1 MSKVPNIIPVT
12 DLRQDAASVL
22 RRVRSSRQPVIITQR
37 GRAAAVMMSTE
48 EYERS
53 ERDKELLHL
62 LARGEKD
69 ISDGKTEDMESVLA
83 EARALLNEG

>member
-1 MSKVPNIIPVT
+1 MSKVTNIIPVT
-12 DLRQDAASVL
+12 DLRQDAASVV
-22 RRVRSSRQPVIITQR
+22 RRVRSSREPMIINRR
-37 GRAAAVMMSTE
+37 GRAVAVMISTE

-69 ISDGKTEDMESVLA
+69 ISDGKTEDMES
-83 EARALLNEG
+83 ALRISGSWMR

>member
-1 MSKVPNIIPVT
+1 MNKVPNIIPVT

-37 GRAAAVMMSTE
+37 GRAVAVMMSTE

-69 ISDGKTEDMESVLA
+69 ISDGKTEEMESVLA

>member
-1 MSKVPNIIPVT
+1 
-12 DLRQDAASVL
+12 
-22 RRVRSSRQPVIITQR
+22 
-37 GRAAAVMMSTE
+37 MMSTE

>member
-1 MSKVPNIIPVT
+1 MSKVTNIIPVT
-12 DLRQDAASVL
+12 DLRQDAASVV
-22 RRVRSSRQPVIITQR
+22 RRVRSSREPMIITRR
-37 GRAAAVMMSTE
+37 GRAVAVMISTE

-69 ISDGKTEDMESVLA
+69 ISDGKTEDMES
-83 EARALLNEG
+83 ALRIPGSWMR

>member
-1 MSKVPNIIPVT
+1 MIIN
-12 DLRQDAASVL
+12 R
-22 RRVRSSRQPVIITQR
+22 R
-37 GRAAAVMMSTE
+37 GRAVAVMISTE

-69 ISDGKTEDMESVLA
+69 ISDGKTEDMES
-83 EARALLNEG
+83 ALRISGSWMR